1 MTIGLDTSV
10 LVRLLIGEPTALAT
24 KAQERLQKAHRVRQV
39 VIVIVSDLVIAE
51 AYHALK
57 HHYDL
62 EPCAIRQALL
72 AMLTSGM
79 VQPEPGSAVLSVL
92 QEKKPGKAG
101 FVDRLIQ
108 AHYEID
114 GVTTLTLDKAQAKIG
129 RSEFI
134 G

>member
-1 MTIGLDTSV
+1 MFSLDISV
-10 LVRLLIGEPTALAT
+10 LVRLLIGEPAPLAA
-24 KAQERLQKAHRVRQV
+24 KAQARLLEAHRLRQAV
-39 VIVIVSDLVIAE
+39 TVSDLVIAE

-57 HHYDL
+57 HHYELD
-62 EPCAIRQALL
+62 PNDIRQGIL
-72 AMLTSGM
+72 AMLTSGL

-92 QEKKPGKAG
+92 QVKKPGKAG

-114 GVTTLTLDKAQAKIG
+114 GMTTLTLDKAQTKMG
-129 RSEFI
+129 KTEFI

>member
-24 KAQERLQKAHRVRQV
+24 KAQERLQKAHRVRQA
-39 VIVIVSDLVIAE
+39 VIVSDLVIAE

-62 EPCAIRQALL
+62 EPSAIRQALL

-101 FVDRLIQ
+101 FVDRLIL

-114 GVTTLTLDKAQAKIG
+114 GVTTQTLDKAQAKIG
-129 RSEFI
+129 RTEFI